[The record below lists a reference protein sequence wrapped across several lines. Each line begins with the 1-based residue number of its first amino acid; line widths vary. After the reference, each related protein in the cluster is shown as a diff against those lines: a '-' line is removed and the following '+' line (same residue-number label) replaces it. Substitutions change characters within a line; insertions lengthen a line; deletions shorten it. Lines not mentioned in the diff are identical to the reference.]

1 MEIRIIRYK
10 PRRKSKALACRSNLS
25 YALFTCWGFGFF
37 LLYGHFMTEWP
48 DWVVLFILFPL
59 PVWIPIFKNLFDWM
73 NGKDVK
79 AIDDVIKR
87 ARARRK
93 AQLARKKS
101 FKKNSQPR
109 SWRALVVVSR
119 QLCRRI
125 VNTPVTRH
133 KVLVLEGQEMI
144 GLNSMLMV
152 DRITHSR
159 HQGKGPQTVGTQEQH
174 LFERITLGSW
184 GLFEPGRCL

>member
-1 MEIRIIRYK
+1 
-10 PRRKSKALACRSNLS
+10 
-25 YALFTCWGFGFF
+25 
-37 LLYGHFMTEWP
+37 MTEWP

-109 SWRALVVVSR
+109 S
-119 QLCRRI
+119 
-125 VNTPVTRH
+125 
-133 KVLVLEGQEMI
+133 
-144 GLNSMLMV
+144 
-152 DRITHSR
+152 
-159 HQGKGPQTVGTQEQH
+159 
-174 LFERITLGSW
+174 
-184 GLFEPGRCL
+184 